1 MVDQIVLRKYLY
13 QQTLSRLTV
22 FWQTP
27 PPSTREV
34 TPALP
39 HTHTYTHT
47 CSLPLRNQSKK
58 VKSQQQPLPAGC
70 FFLIDENSRR
80 LSTTVRLGRLK

>member
-27 PPSTREV
+27 PPATREV

-39 HTHTYTHT
+39 HTHIHTHT
-47 CSLPLRNQSKK
+47 RVACPYVTNRK
-58 VKSQQQPLPAGC
+58 
-70 FFLIDENSRR
+70 
-80 LSTTVRLGRLK
+80 RLKVSSSLCLPDVFF